1 MEDIATL
8 QFTTVEKEKTDEAPS
23 PQGSP
28 WFPTVFKRS
37 TEDTPKMTSI
47 LLTSVNGV
55 YHKESEGVKKET
67 IKKHMK
73 NLSPNCCLLVT
84 EEKTLDLTFKNN
96 RVMSLVTSA
105 LKDLIKSTD

>member
-1 MEDIATL
+1 
-8 QFTTVEKEKTDEAPS
+8 
-23 PQGSP
+23 
-28 WFPTVFKRS
+28 
-37 TEDTPKMTSI
+37 MTSI

-67 IKKHMK
+67 IKKQMK

-105 LKDLIKSTD
+105 LKDLIKSTDQEIIYYLRRNNVHKKHVHLSTSKVFVYPYTSIPANMKIVNM